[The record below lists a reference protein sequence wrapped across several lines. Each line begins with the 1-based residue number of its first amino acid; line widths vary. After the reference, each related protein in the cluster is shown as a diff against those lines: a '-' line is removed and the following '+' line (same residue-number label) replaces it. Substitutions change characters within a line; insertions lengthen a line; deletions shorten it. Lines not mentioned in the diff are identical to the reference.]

1 MASRLITICSS
12 KLREKQLTDCTN
24 LSGDFAS
31 MTDIFIDEGQNKIY
45 ITDEQKVSLCERNE
59 NRSMLKCQSTGD
71 GFNSPSGIY
80 VLGFYNLN
88 FLKVHPER
96 MKAINIQHGK
106 ID

>member
-1 MASRLITICSS
+1 
-12 KLREKQLTDCTN
+12 
-24 LSGDFAS
+24 

-80 VLGFYNLN
+80 VLGFL
-88 FLKVHPER
+88 
-96 MKAINIQHGK
+96 
-106 ID
+106 